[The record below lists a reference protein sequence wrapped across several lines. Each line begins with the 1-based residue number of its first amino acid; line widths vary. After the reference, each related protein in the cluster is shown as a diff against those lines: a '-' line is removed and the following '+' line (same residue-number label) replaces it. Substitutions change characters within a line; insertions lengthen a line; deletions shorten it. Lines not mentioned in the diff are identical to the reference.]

1 MKYLKKYK
9 KLRDKV
15 KCISYIVDFINSNVN
30 SLNVDNAKTLIEL
43 IIYINKK

>member
-1 MKYLKKYK
+1 MKYMKKYK
-9 KLRDKV
+9 KLREKV
-15 KCISYIVDFINSNVN
+15 KCINYIVDFINSNVN